1 MTASSVTQFETNDST
16 LRIDKWL
23 WHCRFFKSRSHAARF
38 VASGKVRVNRR
49 PISKTAHPLKEG
61 DILTFVHQDEVQVV
75 LVRALGIRRGPPA
88 EAKGLYQDLSS
99 TQDILQ
105 HDGALASACRPMIDP
120 AYGQPDFIPV
130 RAAHG

>member
-1 MTASSVTQFETNDST
+1 MTASNVTQFEAHDAT

-49 PISKTAHPLKEG
+49 PISNTAHPLKQG

-75 LVRALGIRRGPPA
+75 LVRALGTRRGPLA
-88 EAKGLYQDLSS
+88 EAKCLYQDLSG
-99 TQDILQ
+99 TQNILD
-105 HDGALASACRPMIDP
+105 HDGPLAPASRPMIDP
-120 AYGQPDFIPV
+120 AYGQPDIIPV